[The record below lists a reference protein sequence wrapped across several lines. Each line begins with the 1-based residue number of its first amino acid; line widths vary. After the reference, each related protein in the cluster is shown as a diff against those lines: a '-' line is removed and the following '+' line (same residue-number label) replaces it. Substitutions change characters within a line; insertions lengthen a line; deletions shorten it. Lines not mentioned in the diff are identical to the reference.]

1 MLTVHACCVRPRVG
15 TWRARNCGLARPP
28 RGGFVIA
35 KGKHYG
41 SQEEGSE
48 EEDSE
53 EEGEKEALELI

>member
-1 MLTVHACCVRPRVG
+1 VRPRVG
-15 TWRARNCGLARPP
+15 TWRARKCGLARPP

-53 EEGEKEALELI
+53 EEDREKEALKLV